1 MTAGTYNSG
10 SLREPNRVRAGRV
23 THRIQRKHDLVARR
37 RRGSDDLGQRT
48 DASAHT
54 DGAARRAYLVVV
66 TFVHVYGEA
75 RFCRVPRVEE
85 ATRTTAFVL
94 LRRATNTG
102 VSTSSTHSTDA
113 RNVSRP
119 RT

>member
-66 TFVHVYGEA
+66 TFVHVHGEA
-75 RFCRVPRVEE
+75 LFCRVTRVEE
-85 ATRTTAFVL
+85 ATRTAGTPNRSHPAPRPVSKTASFP
-94 LRRATNTG
+94 G
-102 VSTSSTHSTDA
+102 GDA
-113 RNVSRP
+113 GMS
-119 RT
+119 